1 MHKRFFNF
9 SSDGTVGNIDI
20 FGSIGEDWWADD
32 GGNTAKKIKDLID
45 QVSKTNC
52 SAYHVRINS
61 LGGEVDAALAI
72 HRLLASLPNVTTE
85 CIGFCASAATV
96 IFMAGKERLIAKNAL
111 FLIHKCSSRAYGNE
125 NAIRRTL
132 EEQQTI
138 NTTIRNTYVDAGCDP
153 DTIDR
158 LMNENDGLGR
168 WLSAD
173 EALQHGFATAIADTN
188 NSATNTY
195 NSADFT
201 DANLPLPP
209 INSIPSIQST
219 PSNQE
224 ELSPSLMQRIR
235 SFVQDI
241 INPKPSNTMP
251 ENNQLQ
257 EVTNERDNLRS
268 QLDQANQTINT
279 LTTERDQAV
288 AERDECAALHAVSIH
303 ELGVF
308 GAAEELQALIDQTP
322 TTTSNANGDDEPAPE
337 DPVSDFISN
346 SPAYQAIKEELYN

>member
-9 SSDGTVGNIDI
+9 SSDGSVGNIDI

-125 NAIRRTL
+125 NNLRRTL
-132 EEQQTI
+132 EEQQVI
-138 NTTIRNTYVDAGCDP
+138 NNTIRNTYVDAGCDP

-201 DANLPLPP
+201 DANLPIPP
-209 INSIPSIQST
+209 IYS
-219 PSNQE
+219 SNE

-235 SFVQDI
+235 NFVQDI
-241 INPKPSNTMP
+241 INPNKPSNTMP
-251 ENNQLQ
+251 EKNQLQ

-288 AERDECAALHAVSIH
+288 AERDQATRR
-303 ELGVF
+303 
-308 GAAEELQALIDQTP
+308 AEELQALIDQTP

-346 SPAYQAIKEELYN
+346 SPAYKAIKEELYN

>member
-1 MHKRFFNF
+1 MHKSFFNF
-9 SSDGTVGNIDI
+9 SSDGSVGNIDI

-72 HRLLASLPNVTTE
+72 HSLLASLPNVTTE

-125 NAIRRTL
+125 NKIRRTL
-132 EEQQTI
+132 EEQQVI

-153 DTIDR
+153 DTVDQ
-158 LMNENDGLGR
+158 LMNDNDGQGR
-168 WLSAD
+168 WLSA
-173 EALQHGFATAIADTN
+173 EQALQYGFATAITRTDT
-188 NSATNTY
+188 SASNVY
-195 NSADFT
+195 NFADFT

-235 SFVQDI
+235 NFVQDI

-257 EVTNERDNLRS
+257 EVTNERDSLRS

-279 LTTERDQAV
+279 LTTERDQAI
-288 AERDECAALHAVSIH
+288 AERDQANHR
-303 ELGVF
+303 
-308 GAAEELQALIDQTP
+308 AEELQALIDQTP
-322 TTTSNANGDDEPAPE
+322 NNNTQVNGDDHPAPE

>member
-1 MHKRFFNF
+1 MRKRFFNF
-9 SSDGTVGNIDI
+9 SSDGSVGNIDI

-125 NAIRRTL
+125 NKIRRTL
-132 EEQQTI
+132 EEQQVI
-138 NTTIRNTYVDAGCDP
+138 NNTIRNTYVDAGCDP

-188 NSATNTY
+188 TSATNTY
-195 NSADFT
+195 NSADFVQA
-201 DANLPLPP
+201 DLPLPP

-235 SFVQDI
+235 NFVHEI
-241 INPKPSNTMP
+241 INTKNSNTMP
-251 ENNQLQ
+251 ENNNTPSAQPTAEQQIQSL
-257 EVTNERDNLRS
+257 TAERD
-268 QLDQANQTINT
+268 QAI
-279 LTTERDQAV
+279 TERDQAIT
-288 AERDECAALHAVSIH
+288 ERDQANRRAD
-303 ELGVF
+303 
-308 GAAEELQALIDQTP
+308 ELQAIIDQTP
-322 TTTSNANGDDEPAPE
+322 TATAAVNGDDAPAPA
-337 DPVSDFISN
+337 DPAADFVAKS
-346 SPAYQAIKEELYN
+346 SYYQGIKAELNN

>member
-9 SSDGTVGNIDI
+9 SSDGSVGNIDI

-125 NAIRRTL
+125 NKIRRTL
-132 EEQQTI
+132 EEQQVI
-138 NTTIRNTYVDAGCDP
+138 NNTIRNTYVDAGCDP

-188 NSATNTY
+188 TSATNTY

-201 DANLPLPP
+201 DANLP
-209 INSIPSIQST
+209 IPSIYS
-219 PSNQE
+219 SNE
-224 ELSPSLMQRIR
+224 ELSLSLMQRIR
-235 SFVQDI
+235 NFVQDI
-241 INPKPSNTMP
+241 IKPKTSNTMP

-288 AERDECAALHAVSIH
+288 AERDQANHR
-303 ELGVF
+303 
-308 GAAEELQALIDQTP
+308 AEELQALIDQTP
-322 TTTSNANGDDEPAPE
+322 NNDTQVNGDDEPAPE

>member
-9 SSDGTVGNIDI
+9 SSDGSVGNIDI

-125 NAIRRTL
+125 NEIRRTL
-132 EEQQTI
+132 EEQQVI
-138 NTTIRNTYVDAGCDP
+138 NNTIRNTYVDAGCDP

-201 DANLPLPP
+201 DANLP
-209 INSIPSIQST
+209 IPSIYS
-219 PSNQE
+219 SNE

-235 SFVQDI
+235 NIVQDI
-241 INPKPSNTMP
+241 INPKTSNTMP

-288 AERDECAALHAVSIH
+288 AERDQANHR
-303 ELGVF
+303 
-308 GAAEELQALIDQTP
+308 AEELQALIDQTP
-322 TTTSNANGDDEPAPE
+322 NNDTQVNGDDEPAPE

>member
-9 SSDGTVGNIDI
+9 SSDGSVGNIDI

-111 FLIHKCSSRAYGNE
+111 FLIHKCSSYAYGNE
-125 NAIRRTL
+125 NEIQRTL
-132 EEQQTI
+132 EEQQVI
-138 NTTIRNTYVDAGCDP
+138 NNTIRNTYVDAGIDP
-153 DTIDR
+153 DTVDQ

-173 EALQHGFATAIADTN
+173 EALQYGFATAIAQTDT
-188 NSATNTY
+188 SATNTY

-201 DANLPLPP
+201 DANLPIPA
-209 INSIPSIQST
+209 IYSIPS
-219 PSNQE
+219 NE

-235 SFVQDI
+235 NFVQDI
-241 INPKPSNTMP
+241 INPKPTNTMP

-268 QLDQANQTINT
+268 QLEQANQTINT

-288 AERDECAALHAVSIH
+288 AERDQAV
-303 ELGVF
+303 
-308 GAAEELQALIDQTP
+308 AERDSLQAIIDQTP
-322 TTTSNANGDDEPAPE
+322 TATTAVNGDDHTNTE

>member
-9 SSDGTVGNIDI
+9 SSDGSVGNIDI

-125 NAIRRTL
+125 NKIRRTL
-132 EEQQTI
+132 EEQQVI
-138 NTTIRNTYVDAGCDP
+138 NNTIRNTYVDAGCDP

-173 EALQHGFATAIADTN
+173 EALQHGFATAIADTH

-201 DANLPLPP
+201 DANLP
-209 INSIPSIQST
+209 IPSIYS
-219 PSNQE
+219 SNE

-235 SFVQDI
+235 NFVQDI

-257 EVTNERDNLRS
+257 EVTNERDSLRS
-268 QLDQANQTINT
+268 QLDQANQTIDT

-288 AERDECAALHAVSIH
+288 AERDQANHR
-303 ELGVF
+303 
-308 GAAEELQALIDQTP
+308 AEELQALIDQTP
-322 TTTSNANGDDEPAPE
+322 NNDTQVNGDDEPAPE

>member
-1 MHKRFFNF
+1 MRKRFFNF
-9 SSDGTVGNIDI
+9 SSDGSVGRIDI
-20 FGSIGEDWWADD
+20 FGSIGEDWWDEN
-32 GGNTAKKIKDLID
+32 GGNSASKINDIINRVR
-45 QVSKTNC
+45 QANC
-52 SAYHVRINS
+52 SSFHVRINS

-125 NAIRRTL
+125 NKIRRTL
-132 EEQQTI
+132 EEQQVI
-138 NTTIRNTYVDAGCDP
+138 NNTIRNTYVDAGCNP

-235 SFVQDI
+235 NFVQDI

-279 LTTERDQAV
+279 LTNERDQAV
-288 AERDECAALHAVSIH
+288 AERDQANHR
-303 ELGVF
+303 
-308 GAAEELQALIDQTP
+308 AEELQALIDQTP
-322 TTTSNANGDDEPAPE
+322 NNNTQVNGDDEPAPE

>member
-9 SSDGTVGNIDI
+9 SSDGSVGNIDI

-125 NAIRRTL
+125 NKIRRTL
-132 EEQQTI
+132 EEQQVI
-138 NTTIRNTYVDAGCDP
+138 NNTIRNTYVDAGCDP

-201 DANLPLPP
+201 DANLP
-209 INSIPSIQST
+209 IPSIYS
-219 PSNQE
+219 SNE

-235 SFVQDI
+235 NFVQDI

-251 ENNQLQ
+251 EKNQLQ

-288 AERDECAALHAVSIH
+288 AERDQANHR
-303 ELGVF
+303 
-308 GAAEELQALIDQTP
+308 AEELQALIDQTP
-322 TTTSNANGDDEPAPE
+322 NNDTQVNGDDQ
-337 DPVSDFISN
+337 PVSDPAADFVAN
-346 SPAYQAIKEELYN
+346 SDYYRSIKAELNS

>member
-9 SSDGTVGNIDI
+9 SSDGSVGNIDI

-125 NAIRRTL
+125 NKIRRTL
-132 EEQQTI
+132 EEQQVI
-138 NTTIRNTYVDAGCDP
+138 NNTIRNTYVDAGCDP

-188 NSATNTY
+188 TSATNTY

-201 DANLPLPP
+201 DANLP
-209 INSIPSIQST
+209 IPSSIQSIQSIQS
-219 PSNQE
+219 PSDQ

-235 SFVQDI
+235 NFVQEI
-241 INPKPSNTMP
+241 INPKPTNTMP
-251 ENNQLQ
+251 DKNQLQ
-257 EVTNERDNLRS
+257 EVTNERDSLRS
-268 QLDQANQTINT
+268 QLDQANQTIDT

-288 AERDECAALHAVSIH
+288 AERDQANHR
-303 ELGVF
+303 
-308 GAAEELQALIDQTP
+308 AEELQALIDQTP
-322 TTTSNANGDDEPAPE
+322 TTPSNVNGDDQ
-337 DPVSDFISN
+337 PVSDPAADFVAN
-346 SPAYQAIKEELYN
+346 SDYYRSIKAELNS

>member
-9 SSDGTVGNIDI
+9 SSDGSVGNIDI

-125 NAIRRTL
+125 NKIRRTL
-132 EEQQTI
+132 EEQQVI
-138 NTTIRNTYVDAGCDP
+138 NNTIRNTYVDAGCDP
-153 DTIDR
+153 DTVDR

-188 NSATNTY
+188 HSATNTY

-201 DANLPLPP
+201 DANLP
-209 INSIPSIQST
+209 IPSIYS
-219 PSNQE
+219 SNE

-235 SFVQDI
+235 NFVQDI

-251 ENNQLQ
+251 EKNQLQ

-288 AERDECAALHAVSIH
+288 AERDQANHR
-303 ELGVF
+303 
-308 GAAEELQALIDQTP
+308 AEELQVLIDQTP
-322 TTTSNANGDDEPAPE
+322 NNDTQVNGDDEPAPE

>member
-9 SSDGTVGNIDI
+9 SSDGSVGNIDI

-111 FLIHKCSSRAYGNE
+111 FLIHKCSSRAFGNE
-125 NAIRRTL
+125 NKIRRTL
-132 EEQQTI
+132 EEQQVI
-138 NTTIRNTYVDAGCDP
+138 NNTIRSTYVDAGCDP

-201 DANLPLPP
+201 DANLP
-209 INSIPSIQST
+209 IPSSIQSIQSIQS
-219 PSNQE
+219 PSDQV
-224 ELSPSLMQRIR
+224 LSPSLMQRIR
-235 SFVQDI
+235 NFVQDI
-241 INPKPSNTMP
+241 INSKPSNTMP
-251 ENNQLQ
+251 ENNTNPTNTAQPTAEQKIQTLTAERDQ
-257 EVTNERDNLRS
+257 ARNERNQAITER
-268 QLDQANQTINT
+268 DQAR
-279 LTTERDQAV
+279 TERDQAV
-288 AERDECAALHAVSIH
+288 AERDQANHR
-303 ELGVF
+303 
-308 GAAEELQALIDQTP
+308 AEELQALIDQTP
-322 TTTSNANGDDEPAPE
+322 NNDTQVNGDDEPAPE

>member
-1 MHKRFFNF
+1 MPTAMHKRFFNI
-9 SSDGTVGNIDI
+9 SSDGSVGNIDI

-72 HRLLASLPNVTTE
+72 HHLLASLPNVTTE

-125 NAIRRTL
+125 NNLRRTL
-132 EEQQTI
+132 EEQQVI
-138 NTTIRNTYVDAGCDP
+138 NNTIRNTYVDAGCNP

-201 DANLPLPP
+201 DANLP
-209 INSIPSIQST
+209 IPSSIQSIQSIQS
-219 PSNQE
+219 PSDQ

-235 SFVQDI
+235 IFVQDI
-241 INPKPSNTMP
+241 INPKTSNTML

-288 AERDECAALHAVSIH
+288 AERDQATRR
-303 ELGVF
+303 
-308 GAAEELQALIDQTP
+308 AEELQALIDQTP

-346 SPAYQAIKEELYN
+346 SPAYQAIKKELYN

>member
-9 SSDGTVGNIDI
+9 SSDGSVGNIDI

-111 FLIHKCSSRAYGNE
+111 FLIHKCSSSAYGNE
-125 NAIRRTL
+125 NEIRRTL
-132 EEQQTI
+132 EEQQVI
-138 NTTIRNTYVDAGCDP
+138 NNTIRNTYVDAGCDP

-201 DANLPLPP
+201 DANLP
-209 INSIPSIQST
+209 IPSIYS
-219 PSNQE
+219 SNE

-235 SFVQDI
+235 NFVQDI
-241 INPKPSNTMP
+241 INPKTSNTMP
-251 ENNQLQ
+251 EKNQLQ

-288 AERDECAALHAVSIH
+288 AERDQANHR
-303 ELGVF
+303 
-308 GAAEELQALIDQTP
+308 AEELQALIDQTP
-322 TTTSNANGDDEPAPE
+322 NNDTQVNGDDQPAPE

>member
-9 SSDGTVGNIDI
+9 SSDGSVGNIDI

-111 FLIHKCSSRAYGNE
+111 FLIHKCSSYAYGNE
-125 NAIRRTL
+125 NEIQRTL
-132 EEQQTI
+132 EEQQVI
-138 NTTIRNTYVDAGCDP
+138 NNTIRNTYVDAGCDP

-201 DANLPLPP
+201 DANLP
-209 INSIPSIQST
+209 IPSIYS
-219 PSNQE
+219 SNE

-235 SFVQDI
+235 NFVQDI
-241 INPKPSNTMP
+241 INPKTSNTMP

-288 AERDECAALHAVSIH
+288 AERDQANHR
-303 ELGVF
+303 
-308 GAAEELQALIDQTP
+308 AEELQALIDQTP
-322 TTTSNANGDDEPAPE
+322 NNDTQVNGDDEPAPE

>member
-9 SSDGTVGNIDI
+9 SSDGSVGNIDI

-125 NAIRRTL
+125 NKIRRTL
-132 EEQQTI
+132 EEQQVI
-138 NTTIRNTYVDAGCDP
+138 NNTIRNTYVDAGCDP

-201 DANLPLPP
+201 DANLP
-209 INSIPSIQST
+209 IPSIYS
-219 PSNQE
+219 SNE

-235 SFVQDI
+235 NFVQDI

-257 EVTNERDNLRS
+257 EVTTERDNLRS

-288 AERDECAALHAVSIH
+288 AERDQANHR
-303 ELGVF
+303 
-308 GAAEELQALIDQTP
+308 AEELQALIDQTP
-322 TTTSNANGDDEPAPE
+322 NNDTQVNGDDQPAPE

>member
-9 SSDGTVGNIDI
+9 SSDGSVGNIDI

-125 NAIRRTL
+125 NKIRRTL
-132 EEQQTI
+132 EEQQVI
-138 NTTIRNTYVDAGCDP
+138 NNTIRNTYVDAGCDP

-201 DANLPLPP
+201 DANLP
-209 INSIPSIQST
+209 IPSIYS
-219 PSNQE
+219 SNE

-235 SFVQDI
+235 NFVQDI

-288 AERDECAALHAVSIH
+288 AERDQANHR
-303 ELGVF
+303 
-308 GAAEELQALIDQTP
+308 AEELQALIDQTP
-322 TTTSNANGDDEPAPE
+322 NNDTQVNGDDQPAPE

>member
-9 SSDGTVGNIDI
+9 SSDGSVGNIDI

-111 FLIHKCSSRAYGNE
+111 FLIHKCSSRAFGNE
-125 NAIRRTL
+125 NKIRRTL
-132 EEQQTI
+132 EEQQVI
-138 NTTIRNTYVDAGCDP
+138 NTAIRNTYVDAGCDP
-153 DTIDR
+153 DTIDQ

-201 DANLPLPP
+201 DANLP
-209 INSIPSIQST
+209 IPSIYS
-219 PSNQE
+219 SNE

-235 SFVQDI
+235 NFVQDI
-241 INPKPSNTMP
+241 INPKTSNTMP

-288 AERDECAALHAVSIH
+288 AERDQANHR
-303 ELGVF
+303 
-308 GAAEELQALIDQTP
+308 AEELQALIDQTP
-322 TTTSNANGDDEPAPE
+322 NNDTQVNGDDEPAPE

>member
-1 MHKRFFNF
+1 MQ
-9 SSDGTVGNIDI
+9 S
-20 FGSIGEDWWADD
+20 E
-32 GGNTAKKIKDLID
+32 L
-45 QVSKTNC
+45 
-52 SAYHVRINS
+52 
-61 LGGEVDAALAI
+61 
-72 HRLLASLPNVTTE
+72 
-85 CIGFCASAATV
+85 
-96 IFMAGKERLIAKNAL
+96 
-111 FLIHKCSSRAYGNE
+111 GNE
-125 NAIRRTL
+125 NKIRRTL
-132 EEQQTI
+132 EEQQVI
-138 NTTIRNTYVDAGCDP
+138 NNTIRNTYVDAGCDP

-209 INSIPSIQST
+209 INSIPSIHSIQST
-219 PSNQE
+219 SSNQE

-235 SFVQDI
+235 NFVQDI

-251 ENNQLQ
+251 EKNQLQ

-288 AERDECAALHAVSIH
+288 AERDQANHR
-303 ELGVF
+303 
-308 GAAEELQALIDQTP
+308 AEELQALIDQTP
-322 TTTSNANGDDEPAPE
+322 NNDTQVNGDDAPAPA
-337 DPVSDFISN
+337 DPAADFVANSDYYRSIKAELN
-346 SPAYQAIKEELYN
+346 S